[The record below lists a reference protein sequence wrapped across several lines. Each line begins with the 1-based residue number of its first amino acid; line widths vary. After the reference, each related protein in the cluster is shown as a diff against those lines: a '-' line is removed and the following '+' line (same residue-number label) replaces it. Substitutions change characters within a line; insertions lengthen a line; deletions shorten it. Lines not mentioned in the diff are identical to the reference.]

1 MPTATIN
8 NARLWYDQ
16 LGQGEPLLL
25 HHGYTASRVNWLPV
39 AQQLKQHYQIILME
53 CRGTGESED
62 TADGY
67 NLEQYARDVLG
78 LMDHLKINK
87 FSYAGHSMGG
97 GIGFVLGAHHSD
109 RLNRLILMAP
119 IPSKGTGMMSAAM
132 LEARLKHR
140 RENDRAAIRQNYLD
154 TRFRPEVETDAWIE
168 SRVDHIMRVSEG
180 HLIDGAKAM
189 ADINLTEKLSAIT
202 IPTLMLAGSV
212 DGLLTANLA
221 DFKRLPNA
229 ALQVF
234 ARAGHEVAIHEP
246 EGVSDA
252 IHSFMQYGALSAKDF
267 YQRRTL

>member
-16 LGQGEPLLL
+16 LGWGEPLLL

-39 AQQLKQHYQIILME
+39 ALQLKQHYQVILME

-67 NLEQYARDVLG
+67 NLEQYALDVLG

-97 GIGFVLGAHHSD
+97 GIGFVLGAHHLD

-119 IPSKGTGMMSAAM
+119 IPSKGTGMMNASM
-132 LEARLKHR
+132 LETRLKHR
-140 RENDRAAIRQNYLD
+140 RENDRAAIKQNYLD

-180 HLIDGAKAM
+180 HLTDGAKAM
-189 ADINLTEKLSAIT
+189 TDIDLAEKLPEIT
-202 IPTLMLAGSV
+202 IPTLMIAGSV
-212 DGLLTANLA
+212 DGLLSANLA

-234 ARAGHEVAIHEP
+234 SRAGHEVAIHEP
-246 EGVSDA
+246 EGVSNA
-252 IHSFMQYGALSAKDF
+252 IHTFMQHGALSAKDL
-267 YQRRTL
+267 YKRRT